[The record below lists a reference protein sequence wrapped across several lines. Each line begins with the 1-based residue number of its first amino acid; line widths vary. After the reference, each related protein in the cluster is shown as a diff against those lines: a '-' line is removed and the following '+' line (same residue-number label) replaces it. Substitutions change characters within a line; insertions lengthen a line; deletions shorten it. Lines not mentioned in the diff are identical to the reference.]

1 MELSSEDSLRL
12 NVLLANAKAI
22 RIDEN
27 TCSVCGLSLNGE
39 AKIKLN
45 PNCRADRYLRYV
57 RELLSSAV
65 LGSPGG
71 YPVYLKRWTR
81 IGQLNH
87 GNLDELLMLGEP
99 EAVVAVA
106 CSPNLTDELARRAW
120 WALPDAEIAR
130 RMLERECVVTGSMG
144 RVLTEFLLE
153 FLPFEVDPMTIIRT
167 VRLLLQPGLISDDE
181 RLGIWHKGRQKNV
194 FMIGFLLATPDD
206 LPEPVPAHR
215 DWPRAES
222 ELDALAAAGN
232 PYAQQVLR
240 SLFGPGQTFLR
251 TCQTV
256 LHKPSHQD
264 VVMALLDAQAWYFGS
279 LQPPVEMT
287 DDVDELY
294 TRIAVWCAGEGGEI
308 PAPLQETLRA
318 APWLQA
324 PLSAMLTLSCCDQRI
339 VRPIF
344 SGTDSIGSLMRK
356 KLEPV
361 SQPLLRLLATL
372 LET

>member
-27 TCSVCGLSLNGE
+27 TCSVCGLSVSGE
-39 AKIKLN
+39 AKFKLN
-45 PNCRADRYLRYV
+45 PNCRADRYLRNV

-81 IGQLNH
+81 IGQLSH

-106 CSPNLTDELARRAW
+106 GSPNLTDELARRVW

-130 RMLERECVVTGSMG
+130 RMLERDCVVSGAMG

-167 VRLLLQPGLISDDE
+167 VRLLLQPGLIDADE

-194 FMIGFLLATPDD
+194 FLIGFLLAMPDE

-215 DWPRAES
+215 DWERADS
-222 ELDALAAAGN
+222 ALKTLAAAGN

-240 SLFGPGQTFLR
+240 SLSGPGQAFLR
-251 TCQTV
+251 ACQSV
-256 LHKPSHQD
+256 LRKPSNQD
-264 VVMALLDAQAWYFGS
+264 VVMALLDAQAWYFGA
-279 LQPPVEMT
+279 LEPRIEMT
-287 DDVDELY
+287 VEVEELHA
-294 TRIAVWCAGEGGEI
+294 RITAWCAGEGGET
-308 PAPLQETLRA
+308 PAPLRETLSA

-324 PLSAMLTLSCCDQRI
+324 PLSAMLTLACCDQRI

-344 SGTDSIGSLMRK
+344 SGSDSIGSLMRK

-361 SQPLLRLLATL
+361 SRPLLRLLASL
-372 LET
+372 VDE